1 MARIRTVKP
10 EFWTSEQVMEC
21 SALARLLFIGIWNF
35 CDDAGNHPLSPKTL
49 KALVFPGDDIT
60 ANQVADLLA
69 ELESNGLLSVYS
81 HSAKLYLHVNGWHH
95 QKIDK
100 PTIKHP
106 SFVQPLDDRSTSNLS
121 SVDEGSSNS
130 GGGLTP
136 GVEGEGNGESTH
148 SPRGPFAMSLEWA
161 PDSQLLNAY
170 SLRAGLSASVFT
182 PDAISGFV
190 LHHEAK
196 GLAQTEKQW
205 VAALVGWVKR
215 DSVKAARVVPLRAR
229 QANGPDFDSRDW
241 ADNLDGDL

>member
-60 ANQVADLLA
+60 ATQVADLLA
-69 ELESNGLLSVYS
+69 ELESNALLSVYCHAS
-81 HSAKLYLHVNGWHH
+81 KLYLHVNGWHH

-100 PTIKHP
+100 PTIKYPTFVRSEAEP
-106 SFVQPLDDRSTSNLS
+106 SPSDPQPI
-121 SVDEGSSNS
+121 VEGSSS
-130 GGGLTP
+130 DGGVLTP
-136 GVEGEGNGESTH
+136 GVDGEGKGESTH
-148 SPRGPFAMSLEWA
+148 TTRGPFAMTLEWA
-161 PDSQLLNAY
+161 PDADLLHAY
-170 SLRAGLSASVFT
+170 STRSGLPVSVFT

-215 DSVKAARVVPLRAR
+215 DNAKAARVVPLRAR
-229 QANGPDFDSRDW
+229 QVNGPDFDSREW
-241 ADNLDGDL
+241 ADNLDGAL

>member
-21 SALARLLFIGIWNF
+21 SALARLLFIGVWNF

-60 ANQVADLLA
+60 ADQVAGLLG
-69 ELESNGLLSVYS
+69 ELDSNGLISVYA
-81 HSAKLYLHVNGWHH
+81 HSSKLYLHVNGWHH

-106 SFVQPLDDRSTSNLS
+106 SFIQPVADDPTSPRPPLGE
-121 SVDEGSSNS
+121 DSSN
-130 GGGLTP
+130 GVGDLTP

-148 SPRGPFAMSLEWA
+148 SPRGPFAMSLDWV
-161 PDSQLLNAY
+161 PDADLLNAY
-170 SLRAGLSASVFT
+170 SVRAGLNVAVFT
-182 PDAISGFV
+182 PDAMSGFV

-215 DSVKAARVVPLRAR
+215 DNVKAARVVPLRAR
-229 QANGPDFDSRDW
+229 QANGPDFDDTSW
-241 ADNLDGDL
+241 GDDLGGL